1 MVAIESLKSSLS
13 IIKVV
18 FMTGFTVAVSVT
30 VSAQCHT
37 SESVSNQGS
46 I

>member
-30 VSAQCHT
+30 VSAHT